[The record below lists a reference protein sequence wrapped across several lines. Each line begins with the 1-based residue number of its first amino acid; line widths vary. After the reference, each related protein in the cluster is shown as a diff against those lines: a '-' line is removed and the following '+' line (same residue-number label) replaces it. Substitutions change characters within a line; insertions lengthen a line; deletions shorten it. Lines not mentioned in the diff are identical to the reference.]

1 MNANYVFYR
10 IEKFLK
16 VFKLVFEI
24 NKTIEEGGQVIEVV
38 VISIWMKRHW
48 FNDNHL
54 KRLIHKVDL
63 TFSFWI
69 PC

>member
-1 MNANYVFYR
+1 MNKSF
-10 IEKFLK
+10 
-16 VFKLVFEI
+16 
-24 NKTIEEGGQVIEVV
+24 EEGGQVIEVV